1 MLVASSNGCQKHL
14 SYGDLKKEVY
24 MTLPFGFLSNSSSD
38 ICKLKRFLYEL
49 KQASRAWFDK
59 FQATL
64 L

>member
-14 SYGDLKKEVY
+14 SHDLKKEVY
-24 MTLPFGFLSNSSSD
+24 MTLPFGLLSNSSSD
-38 ICKLKRFLYEL
+38 ICKLKRSLYGL
-49 KQASRAWFDK
+49 KRASRAWFDK